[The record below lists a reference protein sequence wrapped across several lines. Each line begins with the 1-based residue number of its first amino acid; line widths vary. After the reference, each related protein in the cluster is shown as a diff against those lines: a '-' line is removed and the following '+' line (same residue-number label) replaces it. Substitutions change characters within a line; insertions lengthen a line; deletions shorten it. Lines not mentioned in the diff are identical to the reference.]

1 MDSRHGTVIR
11 AAHYDETVKALM
23 ADPIIQAMVKGLVND
38 PSLDAKTAVHNL
50 ITSGWAPGFMQVAL
64 REYTARGGKV
74 PTHIGGPA
82 EAITNILR
90 EQAAR

>member
-11 AAHYDETVKALM
+11 AKHYDETVTALIM
-23 ADPIIQAMVKGLVND
+23 DPIIQAMVTGLVND

-50 ITSGWAPGFMQVAL
+50 VTTGWAPGFMQVAL

-82 EAITNILR
+82 EAITAILR
-90 EQAAR
+90 DRAAR

>member
-23 ADPIIQAMVKGLVND
+23 ADPIIRDMVGGLVND
-38 PSLDAKTAVHNL
+38 QSIEAKTAVHNL
-50 ITSGWAPGFMQVAL
+50 RTTGWAPGFMQVAL

-74 PTHIGGPA
+74 ETHIGGPA
-82 EAITNILR
+82 EAITLILR
-90 EQAAR
+90 EQAR